1 MKKIIYTLLVLL
13 CSCVATVDDNTTK
26 SVQLFYLGENSPVF
40 QKTLA
45 SELVKYI
52 LYSENNID
60 TLNLNHKYFT
70 LQEDIDRFV
79 AWKERVNLDSTIRV
93 TTTHI
98 LREDRVNCVVY
109 GHDKCP
115 IMIYFDFAKFD
126 DTTTVYNPAVMKIEV
141 LADIA
146 IVYEKLDKSKNDT
159 LFLFSNPIY
168 YFRFNNN
175 IIQAD
180 TMLSSQINLF
190 TYNRK
195 IEFPT
200 TLR

>member
-1 MKKIIYTLLVLL
+1 
-13 CSCVATVDDNTTK
+13 
-26 SVQLFYLGENSPVF
+26 
-40 QKTLA
+40 
-45 SELVKYI
+45 
-52 LYSENNID
+52 
-60 TLNLNHKYFT
+60 
-70 LQEDIDRFV
+70 
-79 AWKERVNLDSTIRV
+79 
-93 TTTHI
+93 
-98 LREDRVNCVVY
+98 
-109 GHDKCP
+109 
-115 IMIYFDFAKFD
+115 
-126 DTTTVYNPAVMKIEV
+126 MKIEV